1 MMAAMEWKRL
11 WRRTVQDYFAPLAG
25 TYKGIR
31 AEWRRIDRQARRSRT
46 TAPAPADTDQP
57 RRA

>member
-11 WRRTVQDYFAPLAG
+11 WRRTLQDYFAPLAG
-25 TYKGIR
+25 TYKGIL
-31 AEWRRIDRQARRSRT
+31 AEWRRIDLQARRSRT
-46 TAPAPADTDQP
+46 TPAPADTDKP